1 MLIVLSEDQPSP
13 SQHRLSQQAQFRQV
27 GMVPISGRGK
37 EEEEIDSEDNEHA
50 ESEDNNNYPQISSS
64 DCLESESS
72 S

>member
-1 MLIVLSEDQPSP
+1 MLIVPSEDQPSP
-13 SQHRLSQQAQFRQV
+13 SQHRLFQQAQFCQV

-37 EEEEIDSEDNEHA
+37 EEEEIDSEDKEHA